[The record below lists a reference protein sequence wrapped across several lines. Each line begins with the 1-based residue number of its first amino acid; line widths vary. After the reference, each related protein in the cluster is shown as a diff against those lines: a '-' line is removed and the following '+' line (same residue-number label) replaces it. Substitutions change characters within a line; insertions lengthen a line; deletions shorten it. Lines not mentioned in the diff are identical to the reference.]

1 MQEMK
6 VQDMILFIP
15 SGELS
20 DKIIIGD
27 RVCKTK
33 VIFDQIE
40 QYTGIKILA
49 KRDKIIRAVKNYQNV
64 SIKLPEVEFKGF

>member
-1 MQEMK
+1 MR

-27 RVCKTK
+27 KVCKTK
-33 VIFDQIE
+33 VIFQQIE
-40 QYTGIKILA
+40 QATRIKILA
-49 KRDKIIRAVKNYQNV
+49 KRDKIIRAVKYFQNT
-64 SIKLPEVEFKGF
+64 SIKLPNIEFTG